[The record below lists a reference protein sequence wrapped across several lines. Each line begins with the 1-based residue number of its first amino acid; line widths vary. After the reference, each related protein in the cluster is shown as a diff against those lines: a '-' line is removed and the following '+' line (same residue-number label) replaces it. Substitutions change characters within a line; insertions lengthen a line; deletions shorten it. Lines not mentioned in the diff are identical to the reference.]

1 MAHQLLSTRSLL
13 RRLKVVHLLRK
24 VLIVMERLALQSQK
38 DNATLTL
45 LQLSQHHTM
54 WMEVTLST
62 LKYWL

>member
-54 WMEVTLST
+54 
-62 LKYWL
+62 